1 MILENRSLV
10 AMDTIQKD
18 NLDKAEGLEQ
28 FKAVVSERDTNSDVG
43 QSQIYYIMRQSSFKL
58 SMLVRHVCRLITPAY
73 RKRLLILPLITRYR
87 LHHAPIAQ

>member
-28 FKAVVSERDTNSDVG
+28 FKAVVSERDTNFDVG
-43 QSQIYYIMRQSSFKL
+43 QSQVFAS
-58 SMLVRHVCRLITPAY
+58 
-73 RKRLLILPLITRYR
+73 
-87 LHHAPIAQ
+87 